1 VDKPEVSRTPQ
12 EDLLSQLT
20 IGTTGAHR
28 DGHQPES
35 TQELD
40 LGSLH
45 ICSKCAAWSS
55 RGFPNKQTGGCLGSL
70 LPAIGSPS
78 PYMGF
83 LVWASVREDVP
94 NLARTRCHS
103 VGWNKRGAIG
113 RGICKGGTW
122 KRGGRGL

>member
-1 VDKPEVSRTPQ
+1 MIFYDILLYLYEGERLHPVSSYGNRCRGSQPNIRQSSGHPTEDGEKEGLQEPEVSRTPQ

-45 ICSKCAAWSS
+45 ICSKCV
-55 RGFPNKQTGGCLGSL
+55 FMCIP
-70 LPAIGSPS
+70 
-78 PYMGF
+78 
-83 LVWASVREDVP
+83 
-94 NLARTRCHS
+94 
-103 VGWNKRGAIG
+103 
-113 RGICKGGTW
+113 
-122 KRGGRGL
+122 